1 MFDEIEAEVN
11 LIFDQLIFK
20 VAQMVLTHV
29 KQRAAGII
37 LDNTFRAS
45 LGVGGVNIP
54 FPKFNRLDTIL
65 KQRHVQLLGR
75 SIDMHS
81 LLAERIR
88 ADLFKSVDLAIAKF
102 ESSDLSGIIELDI
115 LLKINKLTLEL
126 LSEHMDM
133 DTFSALYDEAN
144 ESVTGSGKVETHIL
158 HELTHDFL
166 PNYNYNSQFD
176 RFVKTKYVQSD
187 VNVDREKEPR
197 APPFYFY
204 GKKELKDAF
213 ATIIKMNEG
222 FIGQKHFSVMAR
234 LLGYDSTCSIVTKL
248 IAASKMHVKEDDGII
263 AYVEALKGGMPP
275 KCKLPSW
282 QYGTIGVAEF
292 YYAHVEPLVT
302 YTDLK
307 SGVFQAFR
315 EFGNTILFFILL
327 EKAMGEEEMMDLHLG
342 APFLAKMPKPH
353 VKPDESQEMAVQQM
367 EQNYSGMHLNKIAQA
382 YGDVLQAN
390 NAKQAELL
398 TKERLCRG
406 LTLFEKLM
414 VGMRDDVLNH
424 SCFTGPPPSN
434 GVMNIEECDEFH
446 RIWSAIQYVLCV
458 SELEQPY
465 PEEVFGDGLIWG
477 GITILYLLGQ
487 HRRFEA
493 LDFCYH
499 ILNVHHLKPPP
510 PLKDPREKLKFRNV
524 ELNQI
529 IKRIKVHKQVN
540 KQVVSVLDKFLGHSP
555 DFQLPPKEFT
565 PPIYSNPLSAV

>member
-1 MFDEIEAEVN
+1 
-11 LIFDQLIFK
+11 
-20 VAQMVLTHV
+20 MVLTHV

-45 LGVGGVNIP
+45 LGVGGVNIT

-102 ESSDLSGIIELDI
+102 ESSDLTGIVELDI

-144 ESVTGSGKVETHIL
+144 ESVSGTGKVESHIL
-158 HELTHDFL
+158 AELIQDFL
-166 PNYNYNSQFD
+166 PNYNYNSQLD
-176 RFVKTKYVQSD
+176 RFVKTKHVVSD

-222 FIGQKHFSVMAR
+222 FVGQKHFSVMAR
-234 LLGYDSTCSIVTKL
+234 LLGYDSTHSIVTKL
-248 IAASKMHVKEDDGII
+248 ISFIKVQVSEEDGII

-292 YYAHVEPLVT
+292 YYAQVEPLVT
-302 YTDLK
+302 YQALK
-307 SGVFQAFR
+307 TNVFQAFR
-315 EFGNTILFFILL
+315 EFGNTVLFFILL

-342 APFLAKMPKPH
+342 APFLAKIPKPH
-353 VKPDESQEMAVQQM
+353 VKSDESHEMALQQL
-367 EQNYSGMHLNKIAQA
+367 EETYSGMHLTKIAQT
-382 YGDVLQAN
+382 YGDSIQAS

-414 VGMRDDVLNH
+414 CSLRDEVLNH
-424 SCFTGPPPSN
+424 PCFVGQPPSN

-446 RIWSAIQYVLCV
+446 RMWSAIQYVMCV
-458 SELEQPY
+458 TEWVGPL

-477 GITILYLLGQ
+477 GITIIYLLGQ

-510 PLKDPREKLKFRNV
+510 PLKDLKERHKFRNM
-524 ELNQI
+524 ELNRI
-529 IKRIKVHKQVN
+529 IQRIKVHKQVN
-540 KQVVSVLDKFLGHSP
+540 KQVISILDKFLGNSP
-555 DFQLPPKEFT
+555 DFQFPPKEFT

>member
-1 MFDEIEAEVN
+1 
-11 LIFDQLIFK
+11 
-20 VAQMVLTHV
+20 MVLTHA
-29 KQRAAGII
+29 KQRAASII
-37 LDNTFRAS
+37 LDNTFRSS

-54 FPKFNRLDTIL
+54 FPKSNRLDTIL

-75 SIDMHS
+75 SIDMHT
-81 LLAERIR
+81 LIGERIR

-115 LLKINKLTLEL
+115 LLRINRLTLEL
-126 LSEHMDM
+126 LSEHVDI
-133 DTFSALYDEAN
+133 DPFSAIYDEAN
-144 ESVTGSGKVETHIL
+144 ESVSSSGKVESHIL
-158 HELTHDFL
+158 SELVQDFL
-166 PNYNYNSQFD
+166 PNYNYNSQYD
-176 RFVKTKYVQSD
+176 RFVKTKHIVSD
-187 VNVDREKEPR
+187 INIDREKEPR

-213 ATIIKMNEG
+213 ATIIKLHEG
-222 FIGQKHFSVMAR
+222 FIGQQHFSVMAR
-234 LLGYDSTCSIVTKL
+234 LLGYNSTCSIVTKL
-248 IAASKMHVKEDDGII
+248 LTLIKGQVSEEDGII
-263 AYVEALKGGMPP
+263 AYVNALKGGMPP

-292 YYAHVEPLVT
+292 FYAQVEPLVT
-302 YTDLK
+302 YQDLK
-307 SGVFQAFR
+307 TNVFQAFR

-353 VKPDESQEMAVQQM
+353 VKPGESHELATQQM
-367 EQNYSGMHLNKIAQA
+367 EQMYSALHLSKIAQT
-382 YGDVLQAN
+382 YGDTIQAS
-390 NAKQAELL
+390 NAKHAELL

-414 VGMRDDVLNH
+414 CRMRDEVLNH
-424 SCFTGPPPSN
+424 ACFVGQPPSN

-446 RIWSAIQYVLCV
+446 RIWSAIQFVMCV
-458 SELEQPY
+458 PEWEGHL

-477 GITILYLLGQ
+477 GITIIYLLGQ
-487 HRRFEA
+487 IRRFEA

-510 PLKDPREKLKFRNV
+510 PPKDPRERHKFKGQD
-524 ELNQI
+524 LAKI

-540 KQVVSVLDKFLGHSP
+540 KQVTSILDKFLSNSQ
-555 DFQLPPKEFT
+555 DFQETPKEFT

>member
-1 MFDEIEAEVN
+1 
-11 LIFDQLIFK
+11 
-20 VAQMVLTHV
+20 MVLTHV

-45 LGVGGVNIP
+45 LGVGGVNIA

-88 ADLFKSVDLAIAKF
+88 ADLFKSIDLAIAKF
-102 ESSDLSGIIELDI
+102 ESSDLTGIIELDI

-144 ESVTGSGKVETHIL
+144 ESMSGSGKVESHIL
-158 HELTHDFL
+158 TELIQDFL
-166 PNYNYNSQFD
+166 PNYNYNSQLD
-176 RFVKTKYVQSD
+176 RFVKTKHIVSD
-187 VNVDREKEPR
+187 INVDREKEPR

-222 FIGQKHFSVMAR
+222 FVGQKHFSVMAR
-234 LLGYDSTCSIVTKL
+234 LLGYDSTYSIITKL
-248 IAASKMHVKEDDGII
+248 ISLMKVQVTEEDGII
-263 AYVEALKGGMPP
+263 NYVEALKGGMPP

-292 YYAHVEPLVT
+292 YYAQVEPLVT
-302 YTDLK
+302 FQALK
-307 SGVFQAFR
+307 TNVFQAFR
-315 EFGNTILFFILL
+315 EFGNTVLFFILL

-342 APFLAKMPKPH
+342 APFLAKIPKPH
-353 VKPDESQEMAVQQM
+353 VKQDESHEIALQQL
-367 EQNYSGMHLNKIAQA
+367 EQMYSGMHLNKIAQN
-382 YGDVLQAN
+382 YGDSIQAS

-414 VGMRDDVLNH
+414 CSLRDDVLNH
-424 SCFTGPPPSN
+424 SCFIGQPPTN

-446 RIWSAIQYVLCV
+446 RMWSAIQYVLCV
-458 SELEQPY
+458 TEWEGPL

-477 GITILYLLGQ
+477 GITIIYLLGQ

-510 PLKDPREKLKFRNV
+510 PLKDPKERLKFRNM
-524 ELNQI
+524 ELNKI
-529 IKRIKVHKQVN
+529 IARIKIHKQVN
-540 KQVVSVLDKFLGHSP
+540 KQVISILDKFLSHSS
-555 DFQLPPKEFT
+555 DFQLPPKQFT